1 MDGEERGS
9 VGIELKIT
17 QGGETARERWTF
29 FGDDD
34 GWRLFR
40 IEQYVYRQA

>member
-9 VGIELKIT
+9 VGIELKVT
-17 QGGETARERWTF
+17 QGSETSRERWTF
-29 FGDDD
+29 FEDND
-34 GWRLFR
+34 GWRLLR